1 MCSKVEQVI
10 NNLNAGEAQAETL
23 STFLPFSVSLDLAQM
38 SRVQCLCGG
47 WRVGVESLVGAR
59 NLAPQQLDVLNLKKV
74 HTVRLVSL
82 QVFKGLRTQLI

>member
-1 MCSKVEQVI
+1 MKTKCKQINNASICFGGYVCSKVEQVI
-10 NNLNAGEAQAETL
+10 NSLNAGEAQAETL

-59 NLAPQQLDVLNLKKV
+59 NLAP
-74 HTVRLVSL
+74 
-82 QVFKGLRTQLI
+82 